1 MPWDALVDS
10 PAFWMEILLEPE
22 HHETGTDMVGHGLS
36 RPAFEPAWPLC
47 RYIDDDGVCST
58 QA

>member
-10 PAFWMEILLEPE
+10 PAFWMEILLQPE

-47 RYIDDDGVCST
+47 R
-58 QA
+58 